1 MEPLPVILDVDTG
14 IDDALALLYAA
25 AAPEIELRAA
35 TCVAGNIDAQNV
47 ARNTAAVLALAG
59 RGDVEVALG
68 ADRPLLRPL
77 RTTPET
83 HGPRGLGY
91 ADPPPAERPLS
102 PRAAADLLVEEARR
116 NPGRITLV
124 ATGPLTN
131 VALACLREPAFPTLV
146 RRLVLMGGA
155 YRTPGNTTPVS
166 EWNIAVDPE
175 AARVVF
181 DAFSPDHLTPLGP
194 ELAPQP
200 RSDPS
205 PDPAGPALTTDPSG
219 PASTTR
225 PSSQPGSTSTSD
237 ASQPYRIPL
246 CFGLDVTETAVLL
259 PEHLEQLWAKA
270 GARPD
275 DDPLLG
281 CIDEAL
287 RFYFEFHAQYDGFY
301 GAHVHDP
308 LALAG
313 AVHPELVKR
322 SEAVTVDVE
331 TAGQLTSGQTVADW
345 RHHWGR
351 PANAEIVLEADVP
364 AFLDRWIE
372 RVGDLARG
380 ARRARAAAAAAR
392 VSRPEG

>member
-1 MEPLPVILDVDTG
+1 MTRSIPGRIPLILDVDTG

-25 AAPEIELRAA
+25 AAPEIELLAA

-47 ARNTAAVLALAG
+47 ARNTAAVLDLAG

-68 ADRPLLRPL
+68 AVRPLLRPL

-102 PRAAADLLVEEARR
+102 PRAGADLLVEEARR
-116 NPGRITLV
+116 HPGRITLV

-131 VALACLREPAFPTLV
+131 VALACLREPAFPTLL

-181 DAFSPDHLTPLGP
+181 DAFSPDHLTPLTP
-194 ELAPQP
+194 EATP
-200 RSDPS
+200 
-205 PDPAGPALTTDPSG
+205 DPSG
-219 PASTTR
+219 PSAS
-225 PSSQPGSTSTSD
+225 PSPRTSPSPTPEPD
-237 ASQPYRIPL
+237 GPEPYRLPL
-246 CFGLDVTETAVLL
+246 CFGLDVTETAILT
-259 PEHLEQLWAKA
+259 PDHLERLWAKA
-270 GARPD
+270 GARPE

-313 AVHPELVKR
+313 AVHPELVTR
-322 SEAVTVDVE
+322 SETVTVDIE
-331 TAGQLTSGQTVADW
+331 TAGQLTSGQTVTDW

-372 RVGDLARG
+372 RVADLARTT
-380 ARRARAAAAAAR
+380 RAGRSGR
-392 VSRPEG
+392 

>member
-1 MEPLPVILDVDTG
+1 MPPETRPRPFILDVDTG

-25 AAPEIELRAA
+25 ASPEVEFVAA

-59 RGDVEVALG
+59 RDDVEVALG
-68 ADRPLLRPL
+68 AERPLLRPL
-77 RTTPET
+77 KTTPET

-91 ADPPPAERPLS
+91 ADPPAAEWPLS
-102 PRAAADLLVEEARR
+102 SRAPAALLVEEARR
-116 NPGRITLV
+116 RPGRITLV

-131 VALACLREPAFPTLV
+131 IALACLREPAFPTLV

-181 DAFSPDHLTPLGP
+181 DAFSPDHLTPPTP
-194 ELAPQP
+194 EAPEATQ
-200 RSDPS
+200 SH
-205 PDPAGPALTTDPSG
+205 LL
-219 PASTTR
+219 
-225 PSSQPGSTSTSD
+225 
-237 ASQPYRIPL
+237 PL

-259 PEHLEQLWAKA
+259 PDHLERLWAAA
-270 GARPD
+270 GDRPD

-313 AVHPELVKR
+313 AIDPELVIR
-322 SEAVTVDVE
+322 SERTTVDVE
-331 TAGQLTSGQTVADW
+331 TAGTLTSGQTVTDW

-351 PANAEIVLEADVP
+351 PANAEIVLAADVP

-372 RVGDLARG
+372 RVGGLARI
-380 ARRARAAAAAAR
+380 ARAARRTAAAVQAAR
-392 VSRPEG
+392 GSG

>member
-68 ADRPLLRPL
+68 AERPLLRPL

-116 NPGRITLV
+116 HPGRITLV

-181 DAFSPDHLTPLGP
+181 DAFSPEHLTPLGP
-194 ELAPQP
+194 ELATQP
-200 RSDPS
+200 RS
-205 PDPAGPALTTDPSG
+205 
-219 PASTTR
+219 
-225 PSSQPGSTSTSD
+225 GSTSTSD